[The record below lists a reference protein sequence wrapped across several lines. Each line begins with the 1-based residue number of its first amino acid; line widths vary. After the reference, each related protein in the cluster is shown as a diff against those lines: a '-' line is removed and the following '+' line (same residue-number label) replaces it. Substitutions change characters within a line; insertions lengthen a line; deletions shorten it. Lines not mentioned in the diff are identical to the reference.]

1 MRVFSS
7 SDELGK
13 NTFMINTEYKQRN
26 NFVHKEQMLNRSS
39 YSKRCTHNITKHN
52 IIDFGTTN
60 GSTNS
65 NWRACQNTRN
75 GKKKNNAYNTI
86 KWFDREVVFL
96 QATLTSASVEIE
108 HEKTI
113 ISLAEHNK
121 KRADLKADR
130 GPIGTLQHLKK
141 ENNLSAATV

>member
-1 MRVFSS
+1 MAQPIPI
-7 SDELGK
+7 DEHVK
-13 NTFMINTEYKQRN
+13 IHEM
-26 NFVHKEQMLNRSS
+26 
-39 YSKRCTHNITKHN
+39 
-52 IIDFGTTN
+52 
-60 GSTNS
+60 
-65 NWRACQNTRN
+65 A
-75 GKKKNNAYNTI
+75 KKKNNAYNTI